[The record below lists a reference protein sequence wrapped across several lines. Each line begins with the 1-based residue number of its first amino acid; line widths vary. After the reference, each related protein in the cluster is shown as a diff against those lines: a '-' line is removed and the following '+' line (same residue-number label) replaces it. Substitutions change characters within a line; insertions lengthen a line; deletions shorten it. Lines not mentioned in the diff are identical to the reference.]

1 MLQQNQKSCN
11 MNYIYSAADLFN
23 LKLDCLPA
31 TRESI
36 ARKAKIDQWEYKEVR
51 GKGGKGGL
59 KRVYKLPDYV
69 LAEIKARSVPT
80 PAQTIKSTL
89 SQTRKLRNDFEID
102 YDKWLAEQSWNNVML
117 IPFYADIYSIQQP
130 QAIPFQLDL
139 ISNKLNK
146 DPRDLVCIC
155 AKGDSMYPTIK
166 ENDSVLF
173 DLTINEY
180 DTEGIYLI
188 QQGTKLSIK
197 RLQKIIPEKIHI
209 ISDNKSL
216 YSSIEIDLAKSSLD
230 NFKIVGKYLWSS
242 TFSK

>member
-1 MLQQNQKSCN
+1 

-23 LKLDCLPA
+23 LKLNCLPA

-36 ARKAKIDQWEYKEVR
+36 ARKAKIDRWEYKEVR

-69 LAEIKARSVPT
+69 LAEIKARSIPT
-80 PAQTIKSTL
+80 PAQATKNTS
-89 SQTRKLRNDFEID
+89 SQTRKLRDDFKID
-102 YDKWLAEQSWNNVML
+102 YDTWLAEQSWNNVTL

-130 QAIPFQLDL
+130 QSIPFQLDL
-139 ISNKLNK
+139 IADKFNK

-155 AKGDSMYPTIK
+155 AKGDSMYPTLK

-173 DLTINEY
+173 DLAINEY

-188 QQGTKLSIK
+188 RQGKELSIK
-197 RLQKIIPEKIHI
+197 RLQKITFEKIHI

-216 YSSIEIDLAKSSLD
+216 YSPIEIDLTKNSLD
-230 NFKIVGKYLWSS
+230 DFKIVGKYLWSS
-242 TFSK
+242 TCSK